1 MNIES
6 LSNYKMAQYQY
17 AYGVKMAKNA
27 LDMEKQQGANV
38 MKLIQ
43 SAQLP
48 KQSNNIIDLYA

>member
-17 AYGVKMAKNA
+17 AYGVKMAKN
-27 LDMEKQQGANV
+27 DTGYGKQQGANV